1 MSVTVSPT
9 QSNIQTALRSF
20 LVSILPANVPVI
32 EGEDNRVA
40 EPSATDFVVM
50 TVIRRERIS
59 TNVDSY
65 DQTILD
71 PTTLSI
77 LQATKLTIQLDVHG
91 PASSDNSQIISTL
104 FRDDFAVQ
112 AFAQSGFDISP
123 LYADDPMQIGF
134 VNAEN
139 QWEIRYVVQAF
150 IQANQV
156 VVVQQDFADEVNV
169 GLVSVDATY
178 PAS

>member
-1 MSVTVSPT
+1 MNVTVSPT

-65 DQTILD
+65 DQTITD
-71 PTTLSI
+71 PTTWSV
-77 LQATKLTIQLDVHG
+77 LQPTKLCFQLDVHG

-123 LYADDPMQIGF
+123 LYADDPIQMPFI
-134 VNAEN
+134 NAEN
-139 QWEIRYVVQAF
+139 AYEVRYVVQAF
-150 IQANQV
+150 LQANQIV
-156 VVVQQDFADEVNV
+156 VVNQDFADQVDV
-169 GLVSVDATY
+169 GLVSVDAVY
-178 PAS
+178 PG